1 MKTPSILTAIGLGI
15 SLLAAGALGAADAPE
30 KSAQSPGE
38 VPTEKLSGKAGDSQN
53 VSRTVY
59 VDIGGTIYFNPAK
72 LTIRR
77 GETVR
82 FVITNSG
89 KELHEMVIGTTQ
101 ELDEHA
107 GLMASFPG
115 MVEHAGAFMTY
126 VAPGKTE
133 EIVWQFTEN
142 GEFNFGCV
150 IPRHSRAVEVGKI
163 FVVSPKLSTQYLG
176 VASASPV
183 KNRY

>member
-1 MKTPSILTAIGLGI
+1 MQILHGTA
-15 SLLAAGALGAADAPE
+15 
-30 KSAQSPGE
+30 
-38 VPTEKLSGKAGDSQN
+38 TRHAGDPQN

-59 VDIGGTIYFNPAK
+59 VDIGGTMYFNPAK

-82 FVITNSG
+82 CVITNSG
-89 KELHEMVIGTTQ
+89 KDLHEMVIGTIQ

-115 MVEHAGAFMTY
+115 MVEHAGAYMTF
-126 VAPGKTE
+126 VVPGKTMD
-133 EIVWQFTEN
+133 IVWQFIED

-150 IPRHSRAVEVGKI
+150 IPGHFKAAEVGKI
-163 FVVSPKLSTQYLG
+163 VVIAPDSSVP
-176 VASASPV
+176 
-183 KNRY
+183 